1 MPSWRSSSPFW
12 GSIVSNALVL
22 VGLNHRT
29 APVDV
34 RERLS
39 DVPLADLKSMS
50 GVEGAALLSTCNR
63 VE

>member
-1 MPSWRSSSPFW
+1 ML
-12 GSIVSNALVL
+12 IL

-39 DVPLADLKSMS
+39 IADVKLEETTQSLRAIA

-63 VE
+63 VEADRLHAR